1 MNSRIPNDPEIH
13 FTNLSY
19 TRKHAATQ
27 VTATESMLNTDEHT
41 HAAQIT
47 PEADPLT
54 YKDAMSRSDAAEW
67 LTVCMEELETFKRME
82 VYEEVD

>member
-1 MNSRIPNDPEIH
+1 
-13 FTNLSY
+13 
-19 TRKHAATQ
+19 
-27 VTATESMLNTDEHT
+27 MLNTDEHT